1 MKPFHQ
7 LNVACKRLRPFWF
20 FSAIF
25 IVLAACQSTQDN
37 RSELSEANLSAIDV
51 DKLTVVDCQL
61 PGMVKVLGTMKYVT
75 PRRPARLTA
84 NECSIRG
91 GEYALNDRATL
102 ESSLNVW
109 LPQAMEGDA
118 KAQNYVGQLYEAGMN
133 KTPDY
138 EMAALWYQRAAEQDL
153 KEAQVNLGFLYETGK
168 GVEKD
173 KKKALNLYRQAAG
186 ISDDQLEYESVINER
201 VAAKIAEYEQ
211 QLKENQKQ
219 NLVLQQQL
227 NALYAKHDA
236 TLKDMALLQQ
246 EKRLALNIT
255 QPTAQPSADL
265 DRLNKRFAQLQE
277 NNRHLL
283 AQIEELD
290 AKNKASNAK
299 LRSERESVNIM
310 LSGHSQNTQALEQQL
325 QEKEQELTN
334 LKNQMATLRSSY
346 AEEKSALKANAAL
359 ITASTD
365 NKLTQLQS
373 ELIDKTLSFNKAR
386 QQNEMYLKQNQAYQ
400 ETIAQ
405 LEQNLATVAS
415 EEANVADI
423 YQLKIDGLK
432 QELAQNRVKLQNT
445 EHRAKALEIEKENLS
460 LELEQEA
467 ATTAQ
472 QQNELA
478 ALRLELANN
487 QLQQAQTLAL
497 VEQLETD
504 KNQIENT
511 LKQISA
517 MQAESTQVMEEKV
530 AQLTKQ
536 LNDKSEAIAKLS
548 AQQTKLVK
556 VNKSLKGKLRDDALE
571 TSGLIKELAAKTMAL
586 GQKQHEIVRLETQI
600 DRLSEEYQ
608 SINLIAQNTTETTEP
623 RMRSISVAP
632 EQSQLVESFGKFH
645 ALIIGNDK
653 YQYLP
658 SLNTTVSD
666 ASRLDQILTQQYG
679 YNTTVLINADRH
691 AILTALY
698 ELKQTLNNDTNLLIY
713 YAGHGEISDSRGHWL
728 PVDARPNNQANWI
741 PTQQVTDLV
750 ALIDARKIIIVADSC
765 YSGVL
770 TRSSILSSGIRG
782 DINDEKYQRWLKAMA
797 KGKSRTVLTSGGLQ
811 PVLDSGG
818 GDHSL
823 FAKHFLEALE
833 KNEGIIDAYTLYN
846 QIFMDV
852 KEGALVMDVDQS
864 PQYAPIKN
872 ANHYSVDYFFINRQ
886 RL

>member
-1 MKPFHQ
+1 MKPFHFKS
-7 LNVACKRLRPFWF
+7 VACKRHKPFWF
-20 FSAIF
+20 FSAF
-25 IVLAACQSTQDN
+25 FVVLAACQSTQND
-37 RSELSEANLSAIDV
+37 RAELSQTNLSAIDV

-91 GEYALNDRATL
+91 GEYALNDRASL
-102 ESSLNVW
+102 ESSLNIW

-118 KAQNYVGQLYEAGMN
+118 KAQNYVGQLYEAGVN

-138 EMAALWYQRAAEQDL
+138 EMAAIWYQRAAEQDL
-153 KEAQVNLGFLYETGK
+153 KEAKVNLGFLYETGN
-168 GVEKD
+168 GVEQD
-173 KKKALNLYRQAAG
+173 KKKALNLYREAAG
-186 ISDDQLEYESVINER
+186 LEDDQLEYESVINER
-201 VAAKIAEYEQ
+201 VAAQIDEYQQ
-211 QLKENQKQ
+211 QLKENQNQ
-219 NLVLQQQL
+219 NTALRQQL
-227 NALYAKHDA
+227 DTLYAKHDA
-236 TLKDMALLQQ
+236 TLQDMAQLQR
-246 EKRLALNIT
+246 EKRLAQNAA
-255 QPTAQPSADL
+255 QSSSQPSANIAH
-265 DRLNKRFAQLQE
+265 LNNQLSQLQQS
-277 NNRHLL
+277 NHALL
-283 AQIEELD
+283 AQIEQLD
-290 AKNKASNAK
+290 AKNKASNAR
-299 LRSERESVNIM
+299 LRSERESLNLL
-310 LSGHSQNTQALEQQL
+310 LSGQSESTELLEKRL
-325 QEKEQELTN
+325 QEKEQELAN
-334 LKNQMATLRSSY
+334 LKDQMESLQSSY
-346 AEEKSALKANAAL
+346 AQEKSALQENVAL
-359 ITASTD
+359 ITASSD
-365 NKLTQLQS
+365 DQLKQLQS
-373 ELIDKTLSFNKAR
+373 ELIEKTLSFNKAR

-405 LEQNLATVAS
+405 MEQNLEAVAAK
-415 EEANVADI
+415 EANFADI

-445 EHRAKALEIEKENLS
+445 EQRAKALEIERENLS
-460 LELEQEA
+460 LQLKQEA
-467 ATTAQ
+467 ATTTKQ
-472 QQNELA
+472 QQELA
-478 ALRLELANN
+478 VLRLELADN
-487 QLQQAQTLAL
+487 QLQQQQTLAA
-497 VEQLETD
+497 VKQLEAD
-504 KNQIENT
+504 KNRIDNK
-511 LKQISA
+511 LKQVSTMHA
-517 MQAESTQVMEEKV
+517 DSTQALEDQV
-530 AQLTKQ
+530 AQLNQQ
-536 LNDKSEAIAKLS
+536 LTEKEQAIAQLS
-548 AQQTKLVK
+548 TYQSKLVQ
-556 VNKSLKGKLRDDALE
+556 VNKNLKSKLRDDAQE
-571 TSGLIKELAAKTMAL
+571 TTNLIKELAAKTMAL
-586 GQKQHEIVRLETQI
+586 GQKQHDIVRLETQI
-600 DRLSEEYQ
+600 DQLTQEYQ
-608 SINLIAQNTTETTEP
+608 SINLIAQNTTEPSQP

-632 EQSQLVESFGKFH
+632 EQNELVESFGKFH
-645 ALIIGNDK
+645 ALIIGNDN

-679 YNTTVLINADRH
+679 YDTTVLINADRH

-698 ELKQTLNNDTNLLIY
+698 DLKRTLNNETNLLIY

-770 TRSSILSSGIRG
+770 TRSSILSTGIHG
-782 DINDEKYQRWLKAMA
+782 DINDERYQRWLKAMA

-833 KNEGIIDAYTLYN
+833 NNEGIIDAYTLYN